1 MSQVLIKCANVFY
14 RSRPN
19 QQVKRSVSFF
29 RRENVPIGA
38 LIVGLSAFCFQ
49 VFVLFPWHYEL
60 SEQIDA
66 LEVQTKAIDKLTE
79 NLDKKLVRIFIQFI
93 C

>member
-1 MSQVLIKCANVFY
+1 MKRTFSVL
-14 RSRPN
+14 
-19 QQVKRSVSFF
+19 

-66 LEVQTKAIDKLTE
+66 LEVQTKAIDKLTT
-79 NLDKKLVRIFIQFI
+79 NLDQKLVYFSFV
-93 C
+93 